1 MFILRSIL
9 ALALFLMAAES
20 FASGPHYKILRAK
33 ENFVK
38 ATQLGRLHA
47 GFYEDVHGADLIKF
61 GKMKEEYEIKKAFGK
76 PILKLNWALRAAGH
90 EYISWI
96 LFQGLVKYDL
106 ERKLD
111 GVKLPYMVEM
121 DYYIFKKSMEY
132 LDQSG
137 MIVSDDM
144 DYANHPTFNF
154 GRNRLLSISLFYD
167 LWLEDEREFLQSVW
181 VRRQKLDGSV
191 SSVLDYLNR
200 RNLKAKQRT
209 AAEKL
214 KDLWYDYGKYSK

>member
-1 MFILRSIL
+1 MLFLRSTL
-9 ALALFLMAAES
+9 ALCLFLLAAKS
-20 FASGPHYKILRAK
+20 FATNPHYKILRAK

-47 GFYEDVHGADLIKF
+47 GFYEDVHGPDLIKF
-61 GKMKEEYEIKKAFGK
+61 GSMKEEYGIKTVFGK
-76 PILKLNWALRAAGH
+76 KSLKLNWALRAAGH

-106 ERKLD
+106 ERKLE
-111 GVKLPYMVEM
+111 GVNLPYMVEM

-144 DYANHPTFNF
+144 DYANHPTYNF
-154 GRNRLLSISLFYD
+154 GRNRLLSVSLFYD
-167 LWLEDEREFLQSVW
+167 LWLEDEREFLQSVRM
-181 VRRQKLDGSV
+181 RREKLDGKLL
-191 SSVLDYLNR
+191 SVLDFLNR
-200 RNLKAKQRT
+200 RNLKAKERS
-209 AAEKL
+209 AAQKL
-214 KDLWYDYGKYSK
+214 KSLWYDYAKYSN

>member
-1 MFILRSIL
+1 MFFLRSLLVL
-9 ALALFLMAAES
+9 AVFFIAASS

-38 ATQLGRLHA
+38 STQLGRLHA
-47 GFYEDVHGADLIKF
+47 GFYENDHGADLIRF
-61 GKMKEEYEIKKAFGK
+61 GTMKEEYETKSSFGK
-76 PILKLNWALRAAGH
+76 KTLKLNWALRAAGH

-96 LFQGLVKYDL
+96 LFQGLVRYDL
-106 ERKLD
+106 EKKLG
-111 GVKLPYMVEM
+111 GVKLPHMIEM

-132 LDQSG
+132 LDQTG
-137 MIVSDDM
+137 MIISDDM

-167 LWLEDEREFLQSVW
+167 LWLEDERLFLQSVW
-181 VRRQKLDGSV
+181 VRREKLSGKV
-191 SSVLDYLNR
+191 ESVLDYLNR

-209 AAEKL
+209 AAEEL
-214 KDLWYDYGKYSK
+214 KSLWYDYAKYQ